1 MKLSV
6 STERF
11 ERKEDILPKQLK
23 FEQELLTVEEFKGK
37 VKEGYCFCHWF
48 NTTNEIF
55 SIAEKTKSNFDCA
68 NVVFVDIDDYDVEMK
83 EFVRHL
89 PRQPTIYYTT
99 PSNGKNGKYRYRLCY
114 LFNQDI
120 RDSQT
125 FSTIY
130 NGIVNSFRTSYPDY
144 PDKDK
149 CGGVSA
155 QYMNGNG
162 SPNCEAYSTD
172 YVYTLSDF
180 GVSYTSTTTS
190 TSTDN
195 FKVSPAPIIRS
206 NKDEIIRSNKD
217 EIKEYPF
224 TDLEFKA
231 DFFSMRPID
240 LILKYSQRYQFFDS
254 TELEYNEE
262 GYALIGDG
270 YRQIFRRWYLDICTD
285 EKGREHKERVIRKRR
300 DGDKRRY
307 YMYLSALIRKQIKPD
322 ITFEHLLYNLVYERQ
337 HFYDNSDR
345 VLTNQFLMEKALT
358 VINTPIEKISLG
370 TYKKRPK
377 YKVDREFC
385 HKNGIKPV
393 AWSNTIRSKLYTE
406 RIGELY
412 DCNLSVAE
420 NLKNIRSHGVKVGK
434 TKLYQFCK
442 EMGLS
447 TNPHKR
453 KE

>member
-1 MKLSV
+1 MKKLKLSV

-11 ERKEDILPKQLK
+11 ERKEDIIPKQLN
-23 FEQELLTVEEFKGK
+23 FEQDLLAVEEFKEK

-48 NTTNEIF
+48 NTSKEVF
-55 SIAEKTKSNFDCA
+55 SIVEKTKSNFDCA
-68 NVVFVDIDDYDVEMK
+68 NVVFIDVDDYDVEMK
-83 EFVRHL
+83 EFVKHL
-89 PRQPTIYYTT
+89 PRQPTVYYTT

-120 RDSQT
+120 KDSQT
-125 FSTIY
+125 FSTLY
-130 NGIVNSFRTSYPDY
+130 NGIINSFRVSYPDY

-162 SPNCEAYSTD
+162 TPNCEVYSTD
-172 YVYTLSDF
+172 CVYTLGDF
-180 GVSYTSTTTS
+180 NVSYTTTKV
-190 TSTDN
+190 STDN
-195 FKVSPAPIIRS
+195 FKVSQAPKIRS
-206 NKDEIIRSNKD
+206 NKDES
-217 EIKEYPF
+217 KEFPF

-231 DFFSMRPID
+231 DFFSMSPND
-240 LILKYSQRYQFFDS
+240 LIPKYSQRYQFFDS

-262 GYALIGDG
+262 GYALVGDD
-270 YRQIFRRWYLDICTD
+270 YRQIFRRWYLDISTD
-285 EKGREHKERVIRKRR
+285 DKGREHKAMVLRKRR

-337 HFYDNSDR
+337 YFYDNSDR

-370 TYKKRPK
+370 SYKKRPK

-385 HKNGIKPV
+385 RKNGIKPV
-393 AWSNTIRSKLYTE
+393 ALSNMVRSKLYTE
-406 RIGELY
+406 KIGELY

-447 TNPHKR
+447 TKPHKV
-453 KE
+453 KD

>member
-11 ERKEDILPKQLK
+11 ERKEDIVPKQLK
-23 FEQELLTVEEFKGK
+23 FEQDLLTVEEFKGK
-37 VKEGYCFCHWF
+37 IKDGYCFCHWF
-48 NTTNEIF
+48 NTSKDAF

-68 NVVFVDIDDYDVEMK
+68 NVVFIDVDDYDVEMK
-83 EFVRHL
+83 EFVKHL

-120 RDSQT
+120 KDSET
-125 FSTIY
+125 FTTIY
-130 NGIVNSFRTSYPDY
+130 NGIVNSFRMSYPDY

-162 SPNCEAYSTD
+162 SLNCEVYSTD
-172 YVYTLSDF
+172 CIYTLSDF
-180 GVSYTSTTTS
+180 GVSYTTTTTS
-190 TSTDN
+190 IDN
-195 FKVSPAPIIRS
+195 FKVSTESKIQS
-206 NKDEIIRSNKD
+206 NKDENK
-217 EIKEYPF
+217 EFPF

-231 DFFSMRPID
+231 DFYSMSPND
-240 LILKYSQRYQFFDS
+240 LIVKYYQRYKFFDS
-254 TELEYNEE
+254 TELQYNEE
-262 GYALIGDG
+262 GYALIGDD
-270 YRQIFRRWYLDICTD
+270 YRQIFRRWYLDISTD
-285 EKGREHKERVIRKRR
+285 DKGREHKATVLRKRR

-322 ITFEHLLYNLVYERQ
+322 ITFEHLLYNLVCERQ
-337 HFYDNSDR
+337 YFYDNSDR

-370 TYKKRPK
+370 TCKKRPK

-385 HKNGIKPV
+385 RKNGIKPV
-393 AWSNTIRSKLYTE
+393 ALSNKVRSKLYTE
-406 RIGELY
+406 KIGELY
-412 DCNLSVAE
+412 DCNLTVAE
-420 NLKNIRSHGVKVGK
+420 NLEIIRSYGVKVGK

-447 TNPHKR
+447 TKPHKG
-453 KE
+453 KN

>member
-1 MKLSV
+1 MRKLKLSV

-11 ERKEDILPKQLK
+11 ERKEDIIPKQLN
-23 FEQELLTVEEFKGK
+23 FEQDLLAVEEFKEK

-48 NTTNEIF
+48 NTTKDVF
-55 SIAEKTKSNFDCA
+55 SIAEKTKNNFDCA
-68 NVVFVDIDDYDVEMK
+68 NVVFVDVDDYDVEMK

-89 PRQPTIYYTT
+89 PQQPTVYYTT

-120 RDSQT
+120 KDSQT
-125 FSTIY
+125 FSTVY
-130 NGIVNSFRTSYPDY
+130 NGIVNSFRISYPVY

-162 SPNCEAYSTD
+162 SPNCEVYSTD
-172 YVYTLSDF
+172 CVYTLSDF

-190 TSTDN
+190 TDN
-195 FKVSPAPIIRS
+195 FKVSLAPKIRS
-206 NKDEIIRSNKD
+206 NKDES
-217 EIKEYPF
+217 KEFPF

-231 DFFSMRPID
+231 DFFSMSPYD
-240 LILKYSQRYQFFDS
+240 LIPKYSQRYQFFDS

-262 GYALIGDG
+262 GYALVGDD
-270 YRQIFRRWYLDICTD
+270 YRQIFRRWYLDISTD
-285 EKGREHKERVIRKRR
+285 DKGREHKATVLRKRR

-307 YMYLSALIRKQIKPD
+307 YMYLSALIRKQIMPD
-322 ITFEHLLYNLVYERQ
+322 ITFEHLLYNLVCERQ
-337 HFYDNSDR
+337 YFYDNSDR

-370 TYKKRPK
+370 SYRKRPK
-377 YKVDREFC
+377 YKIDREFC
-385 HKNGIKPV
+385 RKNGIKPV
-393 AWSNTIRSKLYTE
+393 ALSNMVRSKLYTE
-406 RIGELY
+406 KIGELY

-447 TNPHKR
+447 TKPHKV
-453 KE
+453 KD

>member
-11 ERKEDILPKQLK
+11 ERKEDIVPKQLN
-23 FEQELLTVEEFKGK
+23 FEQDLLSVDEFKEK

-55 SIAEKTKSNFDCA
+55 SIAEKRKSNFDRA
-68 NVVFVDIDDYDVEMK
+68 NVVFIDIDDYDVEMK

-89 PRQPTIYYTT
+89 PRQPTVYYTT

-130 NGIVNSFRTSYPDY
+130 NGIVNSFRISYPDY

-162 SPNCEAYSTD
+162 SPNCEVYSTD
-172 YVYTLSDF
+172 CIYTLSDF
-180 GVSYTSTTTS
+180 GVSYTSTTV
-190 TSTDN
+190 STDN
-195 FKVSPAPIIRS
+195 FKVSSVPIIRS
-206 NKDEIIRSNKD
+206 NNDK
-217 EIKEYPF
+217 IKEFPF

-231 DFFSMRPID
+231 DFFSMSPND
-240 LILKYSQRYQFFDS
+240 LIVKYYQRYHFFDS

-262 GYALIGDG
+262 GYALIGED
-270 YRQIFRRWYLDICTD
+270 YRQIFRRWYLDISTD
-285 EKGREHKERVIRKRR
+285 DKGREHKATVLRKRR

-307 YMYLSALIRKQIKPD
+307 YMYLSALIRKQIMPD
-322 ITFEHLLYNLVYERQ
+322 ITFEHLLYNLVCERQ
-337 HFYDNSDR
+337 YFYDNSDR

-358 VINTPIEKISLG
+358 VINTPIEKILLG
-370 TYKKRPK
+370 SYRKRPK

-385 HKNGIKPV
+385 RKNGIKPV
-393 AWSNTIRSKLYTE
+393 ALSNKVRSKLYTE
-406 RIGELY
+406 KIGELY

>member
-1 MKLSV
+1 MKKLKLSV

-11 ERKEDILPKQLK
+11 ERKEDIIPKQLN
-23 FEQELLTVEEFKGK
+23 FEQDLLAVEEFKEK

-48 NTTNEIF
+48 NTSKEVF
-55 SIAEKTKSNFDCA
+55 SIVEKTKSNFDCA
-68 NVVFVDIDDYDVEMK
+68 NVVFVDVDDYDVEMK

-89 PRQPTIYYTT
+89 PRQPTVYYTT

-120 RDSQT
+120 KDSQT
-125 FSTIY
+125 FSTVY
-130 NGIVNSFRTSYPDY
+130 NGIVNSFRISYPDY

-149 CGGVSA
+149 CGSVSA

-162 SPNCEAYSTD
+162 SPNCEVYSTD
-172 YVYTLSDF
+172 CVYTPSDF
-180 GVSYTSTTTS
+180 GVSYTSTTA
-190 TSTDN
+190 STDN
-195 FKVSPAPIIRS
+195 FKVNPAPKKRS
-206 NKDEIIRSNKD
+206 NKDES
-217 EIKEYPF
+217 KEFPF

-231 DFFSMRPID
+231 DFFSMSPND
-240 LILKYSQRYQFFDS
+240 LIVKYYQRYHFFDS

-262 GYALIGDG
+262 GYALIGED
-270 YRQIFRRWYLDICTD
+270 YRQIFRRWYLDISTD
-285 EKGREHKERVIRKRR
+285 DKGKEHKATVLRKRR

-307 YMYLSALIRKQIKPD
+307 YMYLSALIRKQIMPD
-322 ITFEHLLYNLVYERQ
+322 ITFEHLLYNLVCERQ
-337 HFYDNSDR
+337 YFYDNSDR

-370 TYKKRPK
+370 SYRKRPK
-377 YKVDREFC
+377 YKIDREFC
-385 HKNGIKPV
+385 RKNGIKPV
-393 AWSNTIRSKLYTE
+393 ALSNMVRSKLYTE
-406 RIGELY
+406 KIGELY

-447 TNPHKR
+447 TKPHKV
-453 KE
+453 KD

>member
-1 MKLSV
+1 M

-11 ERKEDILPKQLK
+11 ERKEDIVPKQLN
-23 FEQELLTVEEFKGK
+23 FEQDLLSVDEFKEK

-55 SIAEKTKSNFDCA
+55 SIAEKRKSNFDRA
-68 NVVFVDIDDYDVEMK
+68 NVVFIDIDDYDVEMK
-83 EFVRHL
+83 EFIRHL
-89 PRQPTIYYTT
+89 PRQPTVYYTT

-130 NGIVNSFRTSYPDY
+130 NGIVNSFRISYPDY

-162 SPNCEAYSTD
+162 SPNCEVYSTD
-172 YVYTLSDF
+172 CIYTLSDF
-180 GVSYTSTTTS
+180 GVSYTSTTV
-190 TSTDN
+190 STDN
-195 FKVSPAPIIRS
+195 FKVSSVPIIRS
-206 NKDEIIRSNKD
+206 NNDK
-217 EIKEYPF
+217 IKEFPF

-231 DFFSMRPID
+231 DFFSMSPND
-240 LILKYSQRYQFFDS
+240 LIVKYYQRYHFFDS

-262 GYALIGDG
+262 GYALIGED
-270 YRQIFRRWYLDICTD
+270 YRQIFRRWYLDISTD
-285 EKGREHKERVIRKRR
+285 DKGREHKATVLRKRR

-307 YMYLSALIRKQIKPD
+307 YMYLSALIRKQIMPD
-322 ITFEHLLYNLVYERQ
+322 ITFEHLLYNLVCERQ
-337 HFYDNSDR
+337 YFYDNSDR

-358 VINTPIEKISLG
+358 VINTPIEKILLG
-370 TYKKRPK
+370 SYRKRPK

-385 HKNGIKPV
+385 RKNGIKPV
-393 AWSNTIRSKLYTE
+393 ALSNKVRSKLYTE
-406 RIGELY
+406 KIGELY

>member
-1 MKLSV
+1 MKKLKLSV

-11 ERKEDILPKQLK
+11 ERKEDIIPKQLN
-23 FEQELLTVEEFKGK
+23 FEQDLLAVEEFKEK

-48 NTTNEIF
+48 NSTNEIF

-68 NVVFVDIDDYDVEMK
+68 NVVFIDVDDYDVEMK
-83 EFVRHL
+83 EFVKHL
-89 PRQPTIYYTT
+89 PRQPTVYYTT

-120 RDSQT
+120 KDSQT
-125 FSTIY
+125 FSTLY
-130 NGIVNSFRTSYPDY
+130 NGIINSFRVSYPDY

-162 SPNCEAYSTD
+162 TPNCEVYSTD
-172 YVYTLSDF
+172 CVYTLGDF
-180 GVSYTSTTTS
+180 GVSYTATTTS
-190 TSTDN
+190 IDN
-195 FKVSPAPIIRS
+195 FKVSQAPKIRS
-206 NKDEIIRSNKD
+206 NKDESKAF
-217 EIKEYPF
+217 PF
-224 TDLEFKA
+224 TDMEFKA
-231 DFFSMRPID
+231 DFYSMSPYD
-240 LILKYSQRYQFFDS
+240 LITKYSQRYQFFDS

-262 GYALIGDG
+262 GYALIGED
-270 YRQIFRRWYLDICTD
+270 YRQIYRRWYLDICQD
-285 EKGREHKERVIRKRR
+285 DKGREHKAMVIRKRR

-307 YMYLSALIRKQIKPD
+307 FMYLSALIRKQIKPD
-322 ITFEHLLYNLVYERQ
+322 ITFEHMLFNLVCERQ
-337 HFYDNSDR
+337 NFYDNSDR

-370 TYKKRPK
+370 SYRKRPK
-377 YKVDREFC
+377 YKIDREFC
-385 HKNGIKPV
+385 RKNGIKPV
-393 AWSNTIRSKLYTE
+393 ALSNMVRSKLYTE
-406 RIGELY
+406 KIGELY

-447 TNPHKR
+447 TKPHKV
-453 KE
+453 KD

>member
-1 MKLSV
+1 
-6 STERF
+6 
-11 ERKEDILPKQLK
+11 
-23 FEQELLTVEEFKGK
+23 
-37 VKEGYCFCHWF
+37 
-48 NTTNEIF
+48 
-55 SIAEKTKSNFDCA
+55 
-68 NVVFVDIDDYDVEMK
+68 MK
-83 EFVRHL
+83 EFVKHL
-89 PRQPTIYYTT
+89 PRQPTVYYTT

-120 RDSQT
+120 KDSQT
-125 FSTIY
+125 FSTLY
-130 NGIVNSFRTSYPDY
+130 NGIINSFRVSYPDY

-162 SPNCEAYSTD
+162 CPNCEVYSTD
-172 YVYTLSDF
+172 CVYTLGDF
-180 GVSYTSTTTS
+180 GVPYMAIP
-190 TSTDN
+190 TSTDS
-195 FKVSPAPIIRS
+195 FKESTAPIIRRD
-206 NKDEIIRSNKD
+206 KDEV
-217 EIKEYPF
+217 KEFPF
-224 TDLEFKA
+224 TDMEFKA
-231 DFFSMRPID
+231 DFHSMNPND
-240 LILKYSQRYQFFDS
+240 LITKYGQRYPFFDS
-254 TELEYNEE
+254 TSLEYNEE
-262 GYALIGDG
+262 GYALIRED
-270 YRQIFRRWYLDICTD
+270 YRQIFRRWYLDISTD
-285 EKGREHKERVIRKRR
+285 DKGREHKATVLCKRR

-337 HFYDNSDR
+337 YFYDNSDR

-370 TYKKRPK
+370 SYKKRPK

-385 HKNGIKPV
+385 RKNGIKPV
-393 AWSNTIRSKLYTE
+393 ALSNMVRSKLYTE
-406 RIGELY
+406 KIGELY

-447 TNPHKR
+447 TKPHKER
-453 KE
+453 N

>member
-1 MKLSV
+1 MKKLKLSV

-11 ERKEDILPKQLK
+11 ERKEDIIPKRLK
-23 FEQELLTVEEFKGK
+23 FEQDLLTVEEFKGK

-48 NTTNEIF
+48 NTTKDVF
-55 SIAEKTKSNFDCA
+55 SIAEKTKNNFDCA
-68 NVVFVDIDDYDVEMK
+68 NVVFVDVDDYDVEMK

-89 PRQPTIYYTT
+89 PQRPTVYYTT

-120 RDSQT
+120 KDGET
-125 FSTIY
+125 FTTIY
-130 NGIVNSFRTSYPDY
+130 NGIVNSFRMSYPDY
-144 PDKDK
+144 PNKDK

-195 FKVSPAPIIRS
+195 FKVSPTPKIRS
-206 NKDEIIRSNKD
+206 NKDEGM
-217 EIKEYPF
+217 EFPF

-231 DFFSMRPID
+231 DFYSMSPYD
-240 LILKYSQRYQFFDS
+240 LIPKYSQRYQFFDS
-254 TELEYNEE
+254 NELEYNEE
-262 GYALIGDG
+262 GYALVGDD
-270 YRQIFRRWYLDICTD
+270 YRQIFRRWYLDISTD
-285 EKGREHKERVIRKRR
+285 DKGREHKATVLRKRR

-337 HFYDNSDR
+337 YFYDNSDR

-420 NLKNIRSHGVKVGK
+420 NLENIRSHGVKVGK

>member
-1 MKLSV
+1 MRKLKLSV

-11 ERKEDILPKQLK
+11 ERKEDIIPKQLN
-23 FEQELLTVEEFKGK
+23 FEQDLLTVEEFKGK
-37 VKEGYCFCHWF
+37 VKEGYCFCHRF
-48 NTTNEIF
+48 NSTNEIF

-68 NVVFVDIDDYDVEMK
+68 NVVFVDIDDYNVEMK
-83 EFVRHL
+83 EFVKHL
-89 PRQPTIYYTT
+89 PRQPTVYYTT

-120 RDSQT
+120 KDSQT
-125 FSTIY
+125 FSTLY
-130 NGIVNSFRTSYPDY
+130 NGIINSFRVSYPDY

-162 SPNCEAYSTD
+162 TPNCEVYSTD
-172 YVYTLSDF
+172 CVYTLGDF
-180 GVSYTSTTTS
+180 NVSYTTTKA
-190 TSTDN
+190 STDN
-195 FKVSPAPIIRS
+195 FKVSQAPKIRS
-206 NKDEIIRSNKD
+206 NKDES
-217 EIKEYPF
+217 KEFPF

-231 DFFSMRPID
+231 DFFSMSPND
-240 LILKYSQRYQFFDS
+240 LIVKYYQRYHFFDS
-254 TELEYNEE
+254 TELEDNEE
-262 GYALIGDG
+262 GYALIGED
-270 YRQIFRRWYLDICTD
+270 YRQIFRRWYLDISTD
-285 EKGREHKERVIRKRR
+285 DKGREHKATVLRKRR

-307 YMYLSALIRKQIKPD
+307 YMYLSALIRKQIMPD
-322 ITFEHLLYNLVYERQ
+322 ITFEHLLYNLVCERQ
-337 HFYDNSDR
+337 YFYDNSDR

-370 TYKKRPK
+370 SYRKRPK
-377 YKVDREFC
+377 YKIDREFC
-385 HKNGIKPV
+385 RKNGIKPV
-393 AWSNTIRSKLYTE
+393 ALSNMVRSKLYTE
-406 RIGELY
+406 KIGELY

-447 TNPHKR
+447 TKPHKV
-453 KE
+453 KD

>member
-1 MKLSV
+1 MRKLKLSV

-11 ERKEDILPKQLK
+11 ERKEDIVPKLLK
-23 FEQELLTVEEFKGK
+23 FEQDLLTVEEFEGK

-48 NTTNEIF
+48 NSTNEIF

-89 PRQPTIYYTT
+89 PRQPTVYYTT

-120 RDSQT
+120 KDSQT
-125 FSTIY
+125 FSTLY
-130 NGIVNSFRTSYPDY
+130 NGIVNSFRMSYPDY

-162 SPNCEAYSTD
+162 TPNCEVYSTD
-172 YVYTLSDF
+172 CVYTLGDF
-180 GVSYTSTTTS
+180 NVSYTTTKA
-190 TSTDN
+190 STDN
-195 FKVSPAPIIRS
+195 FKVSQAPKKRS
-206 NKDEIIRSNKD
+206 NKDES
-217 EIKEYPF
+217 KEFPF

-231 DFFSMRPID
+231 DFFSMSPND
-240 LILKYSQRYQFFDS
+240 LIVKYYQRYHFFDS

-262 GYALIGDG
+262 GYALIGED
-270 YRQIFRRWYLDICTD
+270 YRQIFRRWYLDISTD
-285 EKGREHKERVIRKRR
+285 DKGREHIATVLRKRR

-307 YMYLSALIRKQIKPD
+307 YMYLSALIRKQIMPD
-322 ITFEHLLYNLVYERQ
+322 ITFEHLLYNLVCERQ
-337 HFYDNSDR
+337 YFYDNSDR

-370 TYKKRPK
+370 SYRKRPK
-377 YKVDREFC
+377 YKIDREFC
-385 HKNGIKPV
+385 RKNGIKPV
-393 AWSNTIRSKLYTE
+393 ALSNMVRSKLYTE
-406 RIGELY
+406 KIGEFY

-447 TNPHKR
+447 TKPHKV
-453 KE
+453 KD

>member
-1 MKLSV
+1 MKKLKLSV

-11 ERKEDILPKQLK
+11 ERKEDIIPKRLK
-23 FEQELLTVEEFKGK
+23 FEQDLLTVEEFKGK

-48 NTTNEIF
+48 NSTNEIF

-68 NVVFVDIDDYDVEMK
+68 NVVFVDIDDYNVEMK
-83 EFVRHL
+83 EFVKHL
-89 PRQPTIYYTT
+89 PRQPTVYYTT

-120 RDSQT
+120 KDSQT
-125 FSTIY
+125 FSTLY
-130 NGIVNSFRTSYPDY
+130 NGIINSFRVSYPDY

-162 SPNCEAYSTD
+162 TPNCEVYSTD
-172 YVYTLSDF
+172 CVYTLGDF
-180 GVSYTSTTTS
+180 NVSYTTTKA
-190 TSTDN
+190 STDN
-195 FKVSPAPIIRS
+195 FKVSQAPKIRS
-206 NKDEIIRSNKD
+206 NKDES
-217 EIKEYPF
+217 KEFPF

-231 DFFSMRPID
+231 DFFSMSPND
-240 LILKYSQRYQFFDS
+240 LIPKYSQRYQFFDS

-262 GYALIGDG
+262 GYALIGED
-270 YRQIFRRWYLDICTD
+270 YRQIFRRWYLDISTD
-285 EKGREHKERVIRKRR
+285 DKGREHKATVLRKRR

-307 YMYLSALIRKQIKPD
+307 YMYLSALIRKQIMPD
-322 ITFEHLLYNLVYERQ
+322 ITFEHLLYNLVCERQ
-337 HFYDNSDR
+337 YFYDNSDR

-370 TYKKRPK
+370 SYRKRPK
-377 YKVDREFC
+377 YKIDREFC
-385 HKNGIKPV
+385 RKNGIKPV
-393 AWSNTIRSKLYTE
+393 ALSNMVRSKLYTE
-406 RIGELY
+406 KIGELY

-447 TNPHKR
+447 TKPHKV
-453 KE
+453 KD

>member
-1 MKLSV
+1 MKKLKLSV

-11 ERKEDILPKQLK
+11 ERKEDIVPKQLN
-23 FEQELLTVEEFKGK
+23 FEQDLLTVEEFKRR

-48 NTTNEIF
+48 NTTKDVF
-55 SIAEKTKSNFDCA
+55 SIAEKTKNNFDCA
-68 NVVFVDIDDYDVEMK
+68 NVVFIDVDDYDVEMK

-89 PRQPTIYYTT
+89 PRQPTVYYTT

-120 RDSQT
+120 KDSQT
-125 FSTIY
+125 FSTVY

-162 SPNCEAYSTD
+162 SSNCEVYSTD
-172 YVYTLSDF
+172 CVYTLSDF

-190 TSTDN
+190 TDN
-195 FKVSPAPIIRS
+195 FKVTPAPKIQS
-206 NKDEIIRSNKD
+206 KKDDS
-217 EIKEYPF
+217 KEFPF

-231 DFFSMRPID
+231 DFYSMSPYD
-240 LILKYSQRYQFFDS
+240 LIPKYNQRYQFFDS

-262 GYALIGDG
+262 GYALIGDD
-270 YRQIFRRWYLDICTD
+270 YRQIFRCWYLDISTD
-285 EKGREHKERVIRKRR
+285 DKGREHKAAVIRKRR

-322 ITFEHLLYNLVYERQ
+322 ITFEHLLYNLVCERQ
-337 HFYDNSDR
+337 YFYDNSDH

-370 TYKKRPK
+370 SYKKRPK

-385 HKNGIKPV
+385 RKKGIKPV
-393 AWSNTIRSKLYTE
+393 ALSNKVRSKLYTE
-406 RIGELY
+406 KIGELY
-412 DCNLSVAE
+412 DCNLTVAE
-420 NLKNIRSHGVKVGK
+420 NLENIRSYGVKVGK

-447 TNPHKR
+447 TKPHKE
-453 KE
+453 KN

>member
-1 MKLSV
+1 M

-11 ERKEDILPKQLK
+11 ERKEDIVPKQLN
-23 FEQELLTVEEFKGK
+23 FEQDLLSVDEFKEK

-55 SIAEKTKSNFDCA
+55 SIAEKRKSNFDRA
-68 NVVFVDIDDYDVEMK
+68 NVVFIDIDDYDVEMK

-89 PRQPTIYYTT
+89 PRQPTVYYTT

-130 NGIVNSFRTSYPDY
+130 NGIVNSFRISYPDY

-162 SPNCEAYSTD
+162 SPNCEVYSTD
-172 YVYTLSDF
+172 CIYTLSDF
-180 GVSYTSTTTS
+180 GVSYTSTTV
-190 TSTDN
+190 STDN
-195 FKVSPAPIIRS
+195 FKVSSVPIIRS
-206 NKDEIIRSNKD
+206 NNDK
-217 EIKEYPF
+217 IKEFPF

-231 DFFSMRPID
+231 DFFSMSPND
-240 LILKYSQRYQFFDS
+240 LIVKYYQRYHFFDS

-262 GYALIGDG
+262 GYALIGED
-270 YRQIFRRWYLDICTD
+270 YRQIFRRWYLDISTD
-285 EKGREHKERVIRKRR
+285 DKGREHKATVLRKRR

-307 YMYLSALIRKQIKPD
+307 YMYLSALIRKQIMPD
-322 ITFEHLLYNLVYERQ
+322 ITFEHLLYNLVCERQ
-337 HFYDNSDR
+337 YFYDNSDR

-358 VINTPIEKISLG
+358 VINTPIEKILLG
-370 TYKKRPK
+370 SYRKRPK

-385 HKNGIKPV
+385 RKNGIKPV
-393 AWSNTIRSKLYTE
+393 ALSNKVRSKLYTE
-406 RIGELY
+406 KIGELY

>member
-1 MKLSV
+1 MKKLKLSV

-11 ERKEDILPKQLK
+11 ERKEDIVPKQLN
-23 FEQELLTVEEFKGK
+23 FEQDLLSVDEFKGK

-48 NTTNEIF
+48 NTTKDVF
-55 SIAEKTKSNFDCA
+55 SIAEKTKSNFCCA

-83 EFVRHL
+83 EFVKHL
-89 PRQPTIYYTT
+89 PRQPTVYYTT

-120 RDSQT
+120 KDSQT

-130 NGIVNSFRTSYPDY
+130 NGIVNSFRMSYPDY
-144 PDKDK
+144 PNKDK

-195 FKVSPAPIIRS
+195 FKVSPTPKIRS
-206 NKDEIIRSNKD
+206 NKDEGM
-217 EIKEYPF
+217 EFPF

-231 DFFSMRPID
+231 DFYSMSPYD
-240 LILKYSQRYQFFDS
+240 LIPKYSQRYQFFDS

-262 GYALIGDG
+262 GYALVGDD
-270 YRQIFRRWYLDICTD
+270 YRQIFRRWYLDISTD
-285 EKGREHKERVIRKRR
+285 DKGREHKATVLRKRR

-337 HFYDNSDR
+337 YFYDNSDR

-420 NLKNIRSHGVKVGK
+420 NLENIRSHGVKVGK

>member
-1 MKLSV
+1 MRKLKLSV

-11 ERKEDILPKQLK
+11 ERKEDIVPKQLN
-23 FEQELLTVEEFKGK
+23 FEQDLLTVDEFKRK
-37 VKEGYCFCHWF
+37 VKGGYCFCHWF
-48 NTTNEIF
+48 NTTKDVF
-55 SIAEKTKSNFDCA
+55 SIAEKTKNNFDCA
-68 NVVFVDIDDYDVEMK
+68 NVVFIDVDDYDVEMK

-89 PRQPTIYYTT
+89 PRQPTVYYTT

-120 RDSQT
+120 KDSET
-125 FSTIY
+125 FTTIY
-130 NGIVNSFRTSYPDY
+130 NGIVNSFRMSYPDY

-162 SPNCEAYSTD
+162 SLNCEVYSTD
-172 YVYTLSDF
+172 CVYTLGDF
-180 GVSYTSTTTS
+180 DVSYTTTTAS
-190 TSTDN
+190 IDN
-195 FKVSPAPIIRS
+195 FKVSQAPKIRS
-206 NKDEIIRSNKD
+206 NKDES
-217 EIKEYPF
+217 KEFPF
-224 TDLEFKA
+224 TDMEFKA
-231 DFFSMRPID
+231 DFYSMSPYD
-240 LILKYSQRYQFFDS
+240 LIPKYSQRYQFFDS

-262 GYALIGDG
+262 GYALIGDD
-270 YRQIFRRWYLDICTD
+270 YRQIFRRWYLDISTD
-285 EKGREHKERVIRKRR
+285 DKGREHKARVLRKRR

-337 HFYDNSDR
+337 YFYDNSDR

-370 TYKKRPK
+370 TCKKRPK

-385 HKNGIKPV
+385 RKNGIKPV
-393 AWSNTIRSKLYTE
+393 ALSNKVRSKLYTE
-406 RIGELY
+406 KIGELY
-412 DCNLSVAE
+412 DCNLTVAE
-420 NLKNIRSHGVKVGK
+420 NLENIRSHGVKVGK

>member
-1 MKLSV
+1 MKKLKLSV

-11 ERKEDILPKQLK
+11 ERKEDIVPKQLK
-23 FEQELLTVEEFKGK
+23 FEQDLLTVEEFKGK
-37 VKEGYCFCHWF
+37 VKDGYCFCHWF
-48 NTTNEIF
+48 NTTNELF

-68 NVVFVDIDDYDVEMK
+68 NVVFIDIDDYDVEMK
-83 EFVRHL
+83 EFVKHL
-89 PRQPTIYYTT
+89 PRKPTVYYTT

-120 RDSQT
+120 KDSQT
-125 FSTIY
+125 FSTVY
-130 NGIVNSFRTSYPDY
+130 NGIVNSFRMSYPDY

-162 SPNCEAYSTD
+162 SPNCEVYSTD
-172 YVYTLSDF
+172 YIYTLGDF
-180 GVSYTSTTTS
+180 GVSYTATTA
-190 TSTDN
+190 STDN
-195 FKVSPAPIIRS
+195 FKVIPAPKIQS
-206 NKDEIIRSNKD
+206 NKDES
-217 EIKEYPF
+217 KEFPF

-231 DFFSMRPID
+231 DFFSMSPID
-240 LILKYSQRYQFFDS
+240 LIPKYSQRYHFFDS

-262 GYALIGDG
+262 GYALIGDD
-270 YRQIFRRWYLDICTD
+270 YRQIFRRWYLDISTD
-285 EKGREHKERVIRKRR
+285 DKGREHKATVLRKRR

-307 YMYLSALIRKQIKPD
+307 YMYLSALIRKQIMPD
-322 ITFEHLLYNLVYERQ
+322 ITFEHLLYNLVCERQ
-337 HFYDNSDR
+337 YFYDNSDR

-370 TYKKRPK
+370 SYKKRPK

-385 HKNGIKPV
+385 RKKGIKPV
-393 AWSNTIRSKLYTE
+393 ALSNKVRSKLYTE
-406 RIGELY
+406 KIGELY
-412 DCNLSVAE
+412 DCNLTVAE
-420 NLKNIRSHGVKVGK
+420 NLENIRSYGVKVGK

-447 TNPHKR
+447 TKPHKV
-453 KE
+453 KD

>member
-1 MKLSV
+1 MKKLKLSV

-11 ERKEDILPKQLK
+11 ERKEDIIPKQLN
-23 FEQELLTVEEFKGK
+23 FEQDLLAVEEFKEK

-48 NTTNEIF
+48 NTTKDVF
-55 SIAEKTKSNFDCA
+55 SIAEKTKNNFDCA
-68 NVVFVDIDDYDVEMK
+68 NVVFVDVDDYDVEMK
-83 EFVRHL
+83 EFVKHL
-89 PRQPTIYYTT
+89 PRQPTVYYTT

-120 RDSQT
+120 KDSQT
-125 FSTIY
+125 FSTLY
-130 NGIVNSFRTSYPDY
+130 NGIINSFRVSYPDY

-162 SPNCEAYSTD
+162 TPNCEVYSTD
-172 YVYTLSDF
+172 CVYTLGDF
-180 GVSYTSTTTS
+180 NVSYTTTKA
-190 TSTDN
+190 STDN
-195 FKVSPAPIIRS
+195 FKVSQAPKIRS
-206 NKDEIIRSNKD
+206 NKDES
-217 EIKEYPF
+217 KEFPF

-231 DFFSMRPID
+231 DFFSMSPND
-240 LILKYSQRYQFFDS
+240 LIVKYYQRYHFFDS

-262 GYALIGDG
+262 GYALIGED
-270 YRQIFRRWYLDICTD
+270 YRQIFRRWYLDISTD
-285 EKGREHKERVIRKRR
+285 DKGREHKATVLRKRR

-337 HFYDNSDR
+337 YFYDNSDR

-370 TYKKRPK
+370 SYRKRPK
-377 YKVDREFC
+377 YKIDREFC
-385 HKNGIKPV
+385 RKNGIKPV
-393 AWSNTIRSKLYTE
+393 ALSNMVRSKLYTE
-406 RIGELY
+406 KIGELY

-447 TNPHKR
+447 TKPHKV
-453 KE
+453 KD

>member
-1 MKLSV
+1 MKKLKLSV

-11 ERKEDILPKQLK
+11 ERKEDIIPKQLN
-23 FEQELLTVEEFKGK
+23 FEQDLLAVEEFKEK

-48 NTTNEIF
+48 NTSKEVF
-55 SIAEKTKSNFDCA
+55 SIVEKTKSNFDCA
-68 NVVFVDIDDYDVEMK
+68 NVVFIDVDDYDVEMK
-83 EFVRHL
+83 EFVKHL
-89 PRQPTIYYTT
+89 PRQPTVYYTT

-120 RDSQT
+120 KDSQT
-125 FSTIY
+125 FSTLY
-130 NGIVNSFRTSYPDY
+130 NGIINSFRVSYPDY

-162 SPNCEAYSTD
+162 TPNCEVYSTD
-172 YVYTLSDF
+172 CVYTLGDF
-180 GVSYTSTTTS
+180 NVSYTTTKA
-190 TSTDN
+190 STDN
-195 FKVSPAPIIRS
+195 FKVSQAPKIRS
-206 NKDEIIRSNKD
+206 NKDES
-217 EIKEYPF
+217 KEFPF

-231 DFFSMRPID
+231 DFFSMSPND
-240 LILKYSQRYQFFDS
+240 LIVKYYQRYHFFDS

-262 GYALIGDG
+262 GYALIGED
-270 YRQIFRRWYLDICTD
+270 YRQIFRRWYLDISTD
-285 EKGREHKERVIRKRR
+285 DKGREHKATVLRKRR

-307 YMYLSALIRKQIKPD
+307 YMYLSALIRKQIMPD
-322 ITFEHLLYNLVYERQ
+322 ITFEHLLYNLVCERQ
-337 HFYDNSDR
+337 YFYDNSDR

-370 TYKKRPK
+370 SYRKRPK
-377 YKVDREFC
+377 YKIDREFC
-385 HKNGIKPV
+385 RKNGIKPV
-393 AWSNTIRSKLYTE
+393 ALSNMVRSKLYTE
-406 RIGELY
+406 KIGELY

-447 TNPHKR
+447 TKPHKV
-453 KE
+453 KD

>member
-1 MKLSV
+1 MKKLKLSV

-11 ERKEDILPKQLK
+11 ERKEDIIPKRLK
-23 FEQELLTVEEFKGK
+23 FEQDLLTVEEFKRK

-48 NTTNEIF
+48 NTSKEVF
-55 SIAEKTKSNFDCA
+55 SIVEKTKSNFDCA
-68 NVVFVDIDDYDVEMK
+68 NVVFIDVDDYDVEMK
-83 EFVRHL
+83 EFVKHL
-89 PRQPTIYYTT
+89 PRQPTVYYTT

-120 RDSQT
+120 KDSQT
-125 FSTIY
+125 FSTLY
-130 NGIVNSFRTSYPDY
+130 NGIINSFRVSYPDY

-162 SPNCEAYSTD
+162 TPNCEVYSTD
-172 YVYTLSDF
+172 CVYTLGDF
-180 GVSYTSTTTS
+180 NVSYTTTKA
-190 TSTDN
+190 STDN
-195 FKVSPAPIIRS
+195 FKVSQAPKIRS
-206 NKDEIIRSNKD
+206 NKDES
-217 EIKEYPF
+217 KESPF

-231 DFFSMRPID
+231 DFFSMSPND
-240 LILKYSQRYQFFDS
+240 LIPKYSQRYQFFDS

-262 GYALIGDG
+262 GYALIGED
-270 YRQIFRRWYLDICTD
+270 YRQIFRRWYLDISTD
-285 EKGREHKERVIRKRR
+285 DKGREHKATVLRKRR

-307 YMYLSALIRKQIKPD
+307 YMYLSALIRKQIMPD
-322 ITFEHLLYNLVYERQ
+322 ITFEHLLYNLVCERQ
-337 HFYDNSDR
+337 YFYDNSDR

-370 TYKKRPK
+370 SYRKRPK
-377 YKVDREFC
+377 YKIDREFC
-385 HKNGIKPV
+385 RKNGIKPV
-393 AWSNTIRSKLYTE
+393 ALSNMVRSKLYTE
-406 RIGELY
+406 KIGELY

-447 TNPHKR
+447 TKPHKV
-453 KE
+453 KD

>member
-1 MKLSV
+1 MRKLKLSV
-6 STERF
+6 STKRF
-11 ERKEDILPKQLK
+11 ERKEDIVPKQLT
-23 FEQELLTVEEFKGK
+23 FEQELLTVDEFKGA

-48 NTTNEIF
+48 NTANEIF

-68 NVVFVDIDDYDVEMK
+68 NVVFIDIDDYDVEMK
-83 EFVRHL
+83 EFVKHL
-89 PRQPTIYYTT
+89 PRKPTVYYTT

-120 RDSQT
+120 KDSQT
-125 FSTIY
+125 FSTVY
-130 NGIVNSFRTSYPDY
+130 NGIVNSFRISYPDY

-162 SPNCEAYSTD
+162 SPNCEVYSTD
-172 YVYTLSDF
+172 CIYTLSDF
-180 GVSYTSTTTS
+180 GLSYTSTTTS
-190 TSTDN
+190 TDS
-195 FKVSPAPIIRS
+195 FKVSPAPKIRS
-206 NKDEIIRSNKD
+206 NKDES
-217 EIKEYPF
+217 KEFPF

-231 DFFSMRPID
+231 DFFSMSPND
-240 LILKYSQRYQFFDS
+240 LIPKYSQRYQFFDS

-262 GYALIGDG
+262 GYALIGDN
-270 YRQIFRRWYLDICTD
+270 YRQIFRRWYLDISTD
-285 EKGREHKERVIRKRR
+285 DKGREHKARVIRKRR

-337 HFYDNSDR
+337 YFYDNSDR
-345 VLTNQFLMEKALT
+345 VLTNQFLMEKAMS

-385 HKNGIKPV
+385 RKKGIKPV
-393 AWSNTIRSKLYTE
+393 ALSNKVRSKLYTE
-406 RIGELY
+406 KIGELY
-412 DCNLSVAE
+412 DCNLTVAE
-420 NLKNIRSHGVKVGK
+420 NLENIRSYGVKVGK

-447 TNPHKR
+447 TNPHKG
-453 KE
+453 KN